1 MNMFKFFFYLCAKY
15 MDIGND
21 GISLFS
27 GAGGFGTLLGLTVIA
42 LLGTIPSTKMH
53 ILIFGSG
60 GRTITLF
67 TICVIIAAIIFS
79 YFYFKK
85 NDKWKKI
92 IEHYEQKKIKC
103 EFLVFTVYTIFMYL
117 FFLGAIP
124 FVIKQII
131 KLCS

>member
-1 MNMFKFFFYLCAKY
+1 
-15 MDIGND
+15 MDIGKHEP
-21 GISLFS
+21 SLLS